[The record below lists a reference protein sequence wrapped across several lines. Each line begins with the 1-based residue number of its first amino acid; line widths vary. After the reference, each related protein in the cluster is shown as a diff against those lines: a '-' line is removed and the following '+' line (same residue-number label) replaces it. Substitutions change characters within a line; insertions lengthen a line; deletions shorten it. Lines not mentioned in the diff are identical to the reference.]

1 MSNIEDIVDS
11 LENKISKV
19 LHKLEL
25 LKQANLKLNEELEVS
40 KQISSSQKMKISAWE
55 EKYEALKMA
64 TSENARLLEL
74 SGPRNPYRDGS
85 LGVVKAGAYADL
97 ILVDGNPLKDLDLV
111 ADPAKNFLVIMK
123 DGKVYKNQL

>member
-25 LKQANLKLNEELEVS
+25 LKLANLKLNEELDVS
-40 KQISSSQKMKISAWE
+40 KQENLTQQKRIASWE

-64 TSENARLLEL
+64 NTILGSDDNKRDTKLKINALI
-74 SGPRNPYRDGS
+74 RDIDHCIAQ
-85 LGVVKAGAYADL
+85 LAD
-97 ILVDGNPLKDLDLV
+97 
-111 ADPAKNFLVIMK
+111 
-123 DGKVYKNQL
+123 

>member
-25 LKQANLKLNEELEVS
+25 LKLANLKLNEELEIS
-40 KQISSSQKMKISAWE
+40 KQENLTQKKQIVNWE

-64 TSENARLLEL
+64 NTMLGSDDNKRETKLKINALIRDIDHCIAQLSE
-74 SGPRNPYRDGS
+74 
-85 LGVVKAGAYADL
+85 
-97 ILVDGNPLKDLDLV
+97 
-111 ADPAKNFLVIMK
+111 
-123 DGKVYKNQL
+123 

>member
-25 LKQANLKLNEELEVS
+25 LKLANLKLNEEIE
-40 KQISSSQKMKISAWE
+40 ISTQEIRNQKLLIANWE

-64 TSENARLLEL
+64 NSLLGSDDNKRETKLKINALIRDIDHCIAQL
-74 SGPRNPYRDGS
+74 SD
-85 LGVVKAGAYADL
+85 
-97 ILVDGNPLKDLDLV
+97 
-111 ADPAKNFLVIMK
+111 
-123 DGKVYKNQL
+123 